1 MRDAL
6 PTLLVID
13 DEPPMTFVIEH
24 FATAHGFAVHSRLSG
39 DEGLAAL
46 AELKPDVALVDLRLP
61 GIDGLEVLRKIR
73 AADPDCQVILMTG
86 AATVE
91 SAITAVKDGALD
103 YLAKPLDF
111 DRLTRLLDHVKRGL
125 EARTQLLDRD
135 AAIAQ
140 QYEFHGMVG
149 RGPVMQDLFDTI
161 RRLSPH
167 VRTVLVSGETGTGKE
182 MVARALHAAG
192 PRRTRKFVAV
202 NCSTTSDTMFE
213 PQPGDGTL
221 FLDEV
226 GELPMAGQT
235 RLLRAIERAIGHL
248 DDDGMADAGVCIVA
262 ATNRNLSAEADR
274 GRLRQDLFHR
284 LGVIEIVVPP
294 LRQRRE
300 EIPYLTAAFIQEFA
314 ARLNRPITGI
324 TTAAERQLQDAPW
337 PGNVRQLRNVIE
349 RACILADGRIL
360 NETDVV
366 TALGSRQQINDL
378 RAAEMTEPDSP
389 KLLSHVQREQIQRV
403 LNEVR
408 GNKAAAARLLGV
420 SRRALYRWIERLDI
434 QATF

>member
-13 DEPPMTFVIEH
+13 DEPPMTFVVEH
-24 FATAHGFAVHSRLSG
+24 FATAHGFAVHSRFSG

-103 YLAKPLDF
+103 YLSKPLDF

-125 EARTQLLDRD
+125 EARAQLLDRD

-140 QYEFHGMVG
+140 EYEFHGMVG

-161 RRLSPH
+161 RRLAPH

-182 MVARALHAAG
+182 LVARALHAAG
-192 PRRTRKFVAV
+192 PRAGRKFVTV
-202 NCSTTSDTMFE
+202 SCSVPSDASFDA
-213 PQPGDGTL
+213 QPGDGTL

-226 GELPMAGQT
+226 GELPMVSQA
-235 RLLRAIERAIGHL
+235 RLLRAIERAEAEDVGAPGSGGS
-248 DDDGMADAGVCIVA
+248 DVCVIA
-262 ATNRNLSAEADR
+262 STNRHLASEADR
-274 GRLRQDLFHR
+274 GRMRQDLFHR
-284 LGVIEIVVPP
+284 LSVIEIVVPP

-314 ARLNRPITGI
+314 GRLNRPITGI

-366 TALGSRQQINDL
+366 AALGVRQP
-378 RAAEMTEPDSP
+378 AAEPVAVSEEQHP
-389 KLLSHVQREQIQRV
+389 KLLSDVQREQIQRV

-434 QATF
+434 QAQY